1 MRRKWIIPVAAA
13 ALALVTTLAV
23 IGYLQSLQQRVA
35 VVPPLKTEAVV
46 VAKANIP
53 ERKVV
58 SVDFLEL
65 RQLPATAIH
74 PLAARRLEEVT
85 NRVAVA
91 PMFAGEQVLMNKL
104 APAGITVGLS
114 YVLPKDKRAMTIA
127 VNEVI
132 GVAGFV
138 FPGDRVDVVGTVTLN
153 DKSLT
158 KIVLQDVEVMA
169 IAQKVEQKPGE
180 DPRVTTSATLALA
193 PEQAE
198 VLAQVDNNGKV
209 RLALRPYGSTD
220 RVQTAGMSIEAAL
233 GRQPAQPAAPA
244 KGVSSGAASTSR
256 PARKA
261 TAITPAA
268 RPAAPAVAAASVY
281 SVELWRAT
289 EKTTVR
295 FEEGRK

>member
-13 ALALVTTLAV
+13 ALALVTTLAI

-35 VVPPLKTEAVV
+35 ITPQVKTEAVV
-46 VAKANIP
+46 VARANIP

-58 SVDFLEL
+58 SVDFLEF
-65 RQLPATAIH
+65 RQMPATAIH
-74 PLAARRLEEVT
+74 PLAARRLEDVT

-138 FPGDRVDVVGTVTLN
+138 FPGDRVDVVGTVTVS
-153 DKSLT
+153 DRSFT

-180 DPRVTTSATLALA
+180 DPRVTTSATLALT
-193 PEQAE
+193 PEQTE

-209 RLALRPYGSTD
+209 RLALRPYGSTE
-220 RVQTAGMSIEAAL
+220 RVQTVGMNIEAAL
-233 GRQPAQPAAPA
+233 GRQAAPPAVQA
-244 KGVSSGAASTSR
+244 KAAPSKTASTNR
-256 PARKA
+256 PARKVA
-261 TAITPAA
+261 VNTPTTLPAA
-268 RPAAPAVAAASVY
+268 SAVATTSVY
-281 SVELWRAT
+281 KVELWRAT